1 MNPVRRGLLLLLSRM
16 PAGQLTILEPGRRTV
31 LGAGEPRATVR
42 INSARVWR
50 SLLHGSRGL
59 AEAYADELWETEDL
73 SAVIRV
79 AARNA
84 PVFDRWRR
92 RLAWLRVPAQA
103 LRGIRTEN
111 SRRRSRQD
119 IAAHYDLGNDLFEL
133 MLDETM
139 MYSCAYFPEEGVSL
153 GEASRAKLE
162 MVCEKLDLGPDDHVL
177 EIGTGW
183 GGFAVHAASTRGCRV
198 TTTTISRAQYDHARR
213 RVEEAGLSELV
224 TVLCQD
230 YRDLRGV
237 YDKLVSIEMIEAVGW
252 RNLPTF
258 FRRCSELLRPAGA
271 MLLQSIV
278 IEDQAYE
285 VEKASRSFIRSY
297 IFPGGTLPSLEV
309 MARCVA
315 HGTDLRLAHLEEL
328 TPHYVR
334 TLRHWRRNFEAAT
347 EELQRLGYDNRFRRL
362 WRLYLA
368 YCEGGFAERRIGLV
382 HMLLAK
388 PGQSATGAPHVLTS
402 SGARSGPARGER
414 HRSHVAAGRSAGRR
428 HREAPSPGPHGPAP
442 AR

>member
-1 MNPVRRGLLLLLSRM
+1 MNPARRLLLMLLARM

-31 LGAGEPRATVR
+31 LGAGEPQATVR

-59 AEAYADELWETEDL
+59 ADAYANGLWETDDL

-92 RLAWLRVPAQA
+92 RVAWLRVPAQA
-103 LRGIRTEN
+103 VRGIRSEN
-111 SRRRSRQD
+111 SRRRSRRD

-133 MLDETM
+133 MLDDTM

-153 GEASRAKLE
+153 GAASRAKLE
-162 MVCEKLDLGPDDHVL
+162 LVCEKLELGPEDHVL

-183 GGFAVHAASTRGCRV
+183 GGFAVYAASSRGCRV
-198 TTTTISRAQYDHARR
+198 TTTTISGAQYDHARR
-213 RVEEAGLSELV
+213 RVEEAGLGELV

-230 YRDLRGV
+230 YRDLDGV

-252 RNLPTF
+252 RNLLSF
-258 FRRCSELLRPAGA
+258 FSRCSELLHPAGT
-271 MLLQSIV
+271 MFLQSIV
-278 IEDQAYE
+278 IDDGAYE

-309 MARCVA
+309 MARCLA
-315 HGTDLRLAHLEEL
+315 DGTDLRVADLEEL

-334 TLRHWRRNFEAAT
+334 TLRHWRGNFEAAT
-347 EELQRLGYDNRFRRL
+347 VELERLGYDERFRRL

-382 HMLLAK
+382 QMLLAK
-388 PGQSATGAPHVLTS
+388 PAHPAAGAPRLLTS

-414 HRSHVAAGRSAGRR
+414 HRSHVPAVRSAPRR
-428 HREAPSPGPHGPAP
+428 HREAPSSGPHDPAP

>member
-1 MNPVRRGLLLLLSRM
+1 MNPARRLLLLLLARM

-31 LGAGEPRATVR
+31 LGSGEPRATVR
-42 INSARVWR
+42 VNSARVWR

-59 AEAYADELWETEDL
+59 ADAYANALWETDDL
-73 SAVIRV
+73 SSVIRV

-103 LRGIRTEN
+103 LRGVRGAN
-111 SRRRSRQD
+111 SRGRSRRD

-133 MLDETM
+133 MLDDTM
-139 MYSCAYFPEEGVSL
+139 MYSCAYFPEEDASL
-153 GEASRAKLE
+153 ADASRAKLE
-162 MVCEKLDLGPDDHVL
+162 LVCEKLDLGAQDHVL

-183 GGFAVHAASTRGCRV
+183 GGFAVYAASTRGCRV
-198 TTTTISRAQYDHARR
+198 TTTTISREQYEHARR
-213 RVEEAGLSELV
+213 RVEEAGLGELV

-230 YRDLRGV
+230 YRDLRGP

-258 FRRCSELLRPAGA
+258 FRRCSELLHPAGT

-278 IEDQAYE
+278 IDDRAYE

-309 MARCVA
+309 MARCLA
-315 HGTDLRLAHLEEL
+315 DGTDLRLADLEEL
-328 TPHYVR
+328 TPHYVQ
-334 TLRHWRRNFEAAT
+334 TLRHWRGNFEAAT
-347 EELQRLGYDNRFRRL
+347 EELERLGYDEPFRRL

-382 HMLLAK
+382 QMLLAK
-388 PGQSATGAPHVLTS
+388 PARSVSRAPRVLTS
-402 SGARSGPARGER
+402 SGVRSGPARGER
-414 HRSHVAAGRSAGRR
+414 HRSHVPAARSAGRR
-428 HREAPSPGPHGPAP
+428 HREALSPGPHDPAP